1 MMRESKNMLR
11 NAVVG
16 GDTVSPPRCMD
27 VSSVWATVA
36 VNVTE

>member
-1 MMRESKNMLR
+1 MSR

-16 GDTVSPPRCMD
+16 GDTVSPLRCMG
-27 VSSVWATVA
+27 VSSVWATVV